1 MANAFDP
8 MQTLAQIL
16 AENGP
21 LDEDDIVRRLQDGGV
36 VDAED
41 VVDRLLD
48 ETDCPAR
55 QLLDERWLWLPAAL
69 DGRVFTHRVSADE
82 VAHDFLTVNPDLI
95 PITTLC
101 EYEGYRRF
109 ADGSEALIAM
119 PDYDDELL
127 EELDIPPEV
136 IEEAGALLLESGML
150 GKLGVNEGDLV
161 GVRLTPE
168 GLVVDRVTALAHAR
182 TAHARLKSL
191 VDNADEPVYFDAAIW
206 TVCVEDPT
214 AFTEPLPPLT
224 EIVEECGLTRDI
236 NSLAPAGF
244 DFDAWRFELNC
255 EMLAQQYDLDPV
267 DAAALYTLMKMFDR
281 LSMVF
286 DAAED
291 ELSAPETVAEEPET
305 PALADLMGSVG
316 GVLADPLLAAL
327 FADKTASTGRGAAA
341 TLGLLAETLEP
352 KVPRAA
358 RVACRWLRASALERL
373 GDIEA
378 AERELLAAESMD
390 PDWPLPLLDLARFA
404 SDRGDVERGVSLLH
418 RAGVAPDDALLVL
431 LEQHRAEPRLDTGRN
446 GLCWCGSGRKY
457 KKCHLGREQLPLA
470 DRVKWLCTKAA
481 HHVSTTGWEE
491 LLIEVAY
498 ERAQHFD
505 GDPRE
510 VLDAAMSDPLV
521 MDAVLFEGGAL
532 ADFLDVRGSLLPDDE
547 LLLAEQWLLLDR
559 SVFEVEHVRP
569 GQGVSVRDVRTGDT
583 HDVRERSASREL
595 KSGHLIC
602 ARVIP
607 AGDTMQFSG
616 AVEPVALHERDALID
631 LLDMEPDAVTLVAQ
645 LSRRFAPPTLTNT
658 EGDPMAICEALVRV
672 GPGIEAA
679 LDDSYERVDDS
690 RRWLEHVVTHGMR
703 RVRATLHLD
712 GDTLRVETNSEKW
725 MDRVLATLARLHPE
739 MDVLE
744 DTREPVPTA
753 REAAALAKR
762 MHHPGAETLDPAD
775 PQVAA
780 ALDEFIREYETKWL
794 DEPIPALDGHTPR
807 QAAGDPTRR
816 DDLIK
821 LLNTFPAGE
830 AARGG
835 MDADRLRDALEL
847 R

>member
-1 MANAFDP
+1 MAAAFDP
-8 MQTLAQIL
+8 RLSLAQVL
-16 AENGP
+16 TENGP
-21 LDEDDIVRRLQDGGV
+21 LSEDDIVRRLQETGMT
-36 VDAED
+36 DAEGI
-41 VVDRLLD
+41 VDELLD
-48 ETDCPAR
+48 EMVCPVR
-55 QLLDERWLWLPAAL
+55 QLADERWLWLPAAL
-69 DGRVFTHRVSADE
+69 DGRVLTHRVSADE
-82 VAHDFLTVNPDLI
+82 VTHDILTVNPDLN
-95 PITTLC
+95 PMTTLC
-101 EYEGYRRF
+101 DYEGYQQF
-109 ADGSEALIAM
+109 ADGQDAHVAM
-119 PDYDDELL
+119 LDYDDELL
-127 EELDIPPEV
+127 EERNIPPDV
-136 IEEAGALLLESGML
+136 IEEGGALLLQSGTL
-150 GKLGVNEGDLV
+150 RKLGVSEGDLV
-161 GVRLTPE
+161 GLWLTAQ
-168 GLVVDRVTALAHAR
+168 GLVIDRVTALAQAS
-182 TAHARLKSL
+182 TESTRLKSL
-191 VDNADEPVYFDAAIW
+191 VDNADEPVFFDLAIF
-206 TVCVEDPT
+206 TMCLEDPT

-224 EIVEECGLTRDI
+224 EIVDECGLARDI

-244 DFDAWRFELNC
+244 DFDTWRFELNC
-255 EMLAQQYDLDPV
+255 NRLAQQHDLDPD
-267 DAAALYTLMKMFDR
+267 DAAALYTLTKMFEHMW
-281 LSMVF
+281 MVL

-291 ELSAPETVAEEPET
+291 DLPSPETVAEESQT
-305 PALADLMGSVG
+305 PSLADLMGSVG

-327 FADKTASTGRGAAA
+327 FADKAARYERGGAA
-341 TLGLLAETLEP
+341 TLGLFAEALEP
-352 KVPRAA
+352 KVPRTA
-358 RVACRWLRASALERL
+358 RVACRWLRATALERL

-390 PDWPLPLLDLARFA
+390 PDWPLPLVHLARFA

-418 RAGVAPDDALLVL
+418 RAGVAPDDELLVL
-431 LEQHRAEPRLDTGRN
+431 LEQHRAEPRADIGRN
-446 GLCWCGSGRKY
+446 DPCWCGSGRKY

-470 DRVKWLCTKAA
+470 DRVKWLYTKAA
-481 HHVSTTGWEE
+481 QYVSMTAWEE
-491 LLIEVAY
+491 LLFEVAY
-498 ERAQHFD
+498 ELGRHID
-505 GDPRE
+505 DDPRE
-510 VLDAAMSDPLV
+510 AVEAAMSYPLV
-521 MDAVLFEGGAL
+521 IDAVLFEGGAL
-532 ADFLDVRGSLLPDDE
+532 ADFLEVRGSLLPDDE
-547 LLLAEQWLLLDR
+547 RLLAEQWLLLDR
-559 SVFEVEHVRP
+559 SVFEIEDVRP
-569 GQGVSVRDVRTGDT
+569 GQGFTVRDVRTGDT
-583 HDVRERSASREL
+583 HEVRERTGSREL
-595 KSGHLIC
+595 KSGQLIC

-616 AVEPVALHERDALID
+616 ALEPVALHERDALID
-631 LLDMEPDAVTLVAQ
+631 LLDTEPDAVTLVAQ
-645 LSRRFAPPTLTNT
+645 LSRRFAPPMMTNT
-658 EGDPMAICEALVRV
+658 EGDPMAMCKALVRV

-679 LDDSYERVDDS
+679 LDDSYDRVEDS
-690 RRWLEHVVTHGMR
+690 LKWFEHVVTHGMSR
-703 RVRATLHLD
+703 IRATLRLD
-712 GDTLRVETNSEKW
+712 GDTLRVETNSEKR